1 MFIQPVYN
9 ILLLPDVTYYF
20 KKDFFADR
28 ADELKPGTQLLFAL
42 LKNEAEGSSLQAEDF
57 YPIGLSARVESVS
70 DEDVIQIRTID
81 RVEIISPVIENSEV
95 LAAFAVRPSIEDL
108 PKRISRKYF
117 PMSVL
122 LFSDLCRITSGEYG
136 RGALSFNAGV
146 FMI

>member
-95 LAAFAVRPSIEDL
+95 RAAFAVRPSIEDL
-108 PKRISRKYF
+108 PEKVFRCPYF
-117 PMSVL
+117 SSQICAELPVGNM
-122 LFSDLCRITSGEYG
+122 GEGLYPSTQEY
-136 RGALSFNAGV
+136 L
-146 FMI
+146 